1 MFKIGVTMYHG
12 KIFTTLVRDQNLFFG
27 EMKIR
32 EVLSAES
39 LCLLGVEGEILKMW
53 IIWKPAELMGKTQV
67 PIFFFKFIFIE
78 I

>member
-67 PIFFFKFIFIE
+67 PIFFF
-78 I
+78 